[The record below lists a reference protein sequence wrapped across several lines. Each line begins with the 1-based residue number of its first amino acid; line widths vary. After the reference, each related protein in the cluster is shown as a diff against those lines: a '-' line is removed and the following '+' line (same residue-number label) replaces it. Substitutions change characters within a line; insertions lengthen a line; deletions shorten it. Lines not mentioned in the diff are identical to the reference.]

1 NFSFVEGVKGGHH
14 QLSHHEKNPK
24 KLEQYQLITR
34 WHIEQC
40 AQLLDRMKQFREG
53 EGTLLDHSMILIG
66 SALRDGN
73 EHDPHDLPT
82 VLAGR
87 AGGRLAPGRH
97 LVYGKDTPLCNLY
110 VSMLDRVGATLPRLP
125 PTTRPLHRL

>member
-1 NFSFVEGVKGGHH
+1 
-14 QLSHHEKNPK
+14 
-24 KLEQYQLITR
+24 
-34 WHIEQC
+34 
-40 AQLLDRMKQFREG
+40 MKQIREG
-53 EGTLLDHSMILIG
+53 EGTLLDHSMVLFG

-87 AGGRLAPGRH
+87 AGGTLSPGRH

-110 VSMLDRVGATLPRLP
+110 VSMLDRVGAPVERFADSTG
-125 PTTRPLHRL
+125 PLEGLDNAAYQGSSAG